1 MIYQVNRKNVH
12 NKTFLWLILFL
23 YFFIV
28 GIQNSLDFLKVLK
41 ATSDFM
47 AILEDVKN
55 TELFNL
61 KTALD
66 TLKTLQIFQNTANS

>member
-1 MIYQVNRKNVH
+1 MAYFIS
-12 NKTFLWLILFL
+12 I

-28 GIQNSLDFLKVLK
+28 RIQNPFDFLKVLK
-41 ATSDFM
+41 ATSDSM

-66 TLKTLQIFQNTANS
+66 ALKTLQIFQNTANS